1 MGSGPVRTYML
12 LPRLKLARLFDRAF
26 HAMADLH
33 WTLLFVLITV
43 HALSTWGLIALAGEI
58 KLGAPA
64 TFFYW
69 YATTAYTVG
78 YGDLSPQTD
87 AGRLI
92 TALWVFPGA
101 IAAFTTIVA
110 KVLGAIG
117 DVWRLRRS
125 GKGDYSTMT
134 DAIVLIGYH
143 PARTAKMIDELFADL
158 APDQTLALLTR
169 QVLPDPDSR
178 IRYIQTESLTSTA
191 ALTRAGVPRA
201 SRIVVYTDSDSDT
214 LAATL
219 AATAIA
225 PPSAHV
231 VCYFEDEDHARL
243 LDQHCPEVE
252 VVLASGPEMVAR
264 ACKDPGASQV
274 ISALTS
280 HLDQDAT
287 LFSLSWP
294 DTTARTFGALARAL
308 LERSATLLAIQAGS
322 ATSPTFNPSADR
334 PILPGD
340 RLFYVAA
347 KRVDAAALAG

>member
-1 MGSGPVRTYML
+1 ML

-26 HAMADLH
+26 HAMADLQ
-33 WTLLFVLITV
+33 WTLLFALIVV
-43 HALSTWGLIALAGEI
+43 HALLTWGLLALAGEG
-58 KLGAPA
+58 KLQDAA

-110 KVLGAIG
+110 KVLAAIG
-117 DVWRLRRS
+117 EVWRVRRS
-125 GKGDYSTMT
+125 GKGDYSRMT
-134 DAIVLIGYH
+134 AAIVLIGYH
-143 PARTAKMIDELFADL
+143 PARTPKMIDELCADL
-158 APDQTLALLTR
+158 SRDQTLVLLTR
-169 QVLPDPDSR
+169 QVLTDLDAR
-178 IRYIQTESLTSTA
+178 IRYVQSENLTSAA
-191 ALTRAGVPRA
+191 ALTRAGVPDA
-201 SRIVVYTDSDSDT
+201 SRVLVFTDSDADT

-219 AATAIA
+219 AATALA
-225 PPSAHV
+225 PADAHV

-243 LDQHCPEVE
+243 IDQHCPRVE
-252 VVLASGPEMVAR
+252 VILSAGPELVAR

-280 HLDQDAT
+280 HLDEGAT
-287 LFSLSWP
+287 LFSLAWP
-294 DTTARTFGALARAL
+294 DRPSRPFGDLARAL
-308 LERSATLLAIQAGS
+308 LDRGATLLAIQPGRE
-322 ATSPTFNPSADR
+322 TTPTFNPPADR
-334 PILPGD
+334 PVGPGD

-347 KRVDAAALAG
+347 ARLDAAALAG

>member
-1 MGSGPVRTYML
+1 M
-12 LPRLKLARLFDRAF
+12 KLARLFDRAF

-33 WTLLFVLITV
+33 WTLLVVLILA
-43 HALSTWGLIALAGEI
+43 HALSTWVLLSMAGEV
-58 KLGAPA
+58 KLQPAA

-87 AGRLI
+87 AGRLV

-125 GKGDYSTMT
+125 GKGDYSRMT

-143 PARTAKMIDELFADL
+143 PSRTAKMIDELFADL
-158 APDQTLALLTR
+158 APDQTLILLTR
-169 QVLPDPDSR
+169 QTVAEPDNR
-178 IRYIQTESLTSTA
+178 IRYVQADTLTSTA
-191 ALTRAGVPRA
+191 ALERAGVPGA
-201 SRIVVYTDSDSDT
+201 SRIVIYTDSDSDT
-214 LAATL
+214 LAAAL
-219 AATAIA
+219 AATALA
-225 PPSAHV
+225 APSAHL

-243 LDQHCPEVE
+243 LDQHCPRVE

-280 HLDQDAT
+280 HLDADAT
-287 LFSLSWP
+287 LFSLRWP
-294 DTTARTFGALARAL
+294 EAPPRAVGVLAQALMQ
-308 LERSATLLAIQAGS
+308 RSATLLAIQAAS
-322 ATSPTFNPSADR
+322 ATAPTFNPSAER
-334 PILPGD
+334 PVMPGD
-340 RLFYVAA
+340 RLFYVAS

>member
-1 MGSGPVRTYML
+1 ML

-33 WTLLFVLITV
+33 WTLLFALIVAHAALTWVLLAI
-43 HALSTWGLIALAGEI
+43 AGEE
-58 KLGAPA
+58 KLGGAA

-110 KVLGAIG
+110 KVLAAIG
-117 DVWRLRRS
+117 EVWRVRRA
-125 GKGDYSTMT
+125 GKGDYSRMT
-134 DAIVLIGYH
+134 ASIVLIGYH
-143 PARTAKMIDELFADL
+143 PARTPKMINELCADL
-158 APDQTLALLTR
+158 SRDQTLVLLTR
-169 QVLPDPDSR
+169 QTLTDPDPR
-178 IRYIQTESLTSTA
+178 LRYIQSETLTSTA
-191 ALTRAGVPRA
+191 EMTRAGVPTA
-201 SRIVVYTDSDSDT
+201 SRVLVFTDSDPDT
-214 LAATL
+214 LSATL
-219 AATAIA
+219 AAVALA
-225 PPSAHV
+225 PESAHI

-243 LDQHCPEVE
+243 VDQHCPQVE
-252 VVLASGPEMVAR
+252 VILAAGPEMVAR

-280 HLDQDAT
+280 HLDEGAT
-287 LFSLSWP
+287 LFSLVWP
-294 DTTARTFGALARAL
+294 DLPPRSFGDLARGVL
-308 LERSATLLAIQAGS
+308 DQGATLLAIQAGPDP
-322 ATSPTFNPSADR
+322 SPTFNPSRDH
-334 PILPGD
+334 LVGPGD

-347 KRVDAAALAG
+347 RRVDAASLAG